1 MSTRVCFGNW
11 YHHDFYCAYNLIWF
25 QRDHHIR
32 PAFCSCFTNFLQMM
46 SKWSSLLLDSGSSTP
61 FLPCGYKAIHQK
73 LFWDLPEII
82 HLSQFLILF
91 FYGQEKPKKKKNLW
105 VAKIFDVWSW
115 IFTEPFLPTN
125 SAVCLECDHT
135 EPPTQPRLSAR
146 AVIRHIVFHFFL
158 VPSIP
163 LRKEKLFW
171 DSLFRRVLLIEHLFY
186 VLIPFPSAVSQW
198 YKSILFSFPPCS
210 CGSITCHSHLCHQ
223 FCYKLWSS

>member
-25 QRDHHIR
+25 QRDHHIH

-91 FYGQEKPKKKKNLW
+91 FYGQEKPKKKKTFELQRYLMCGLEYSQSHFFPQT
-105 VAKIFDVWSW
+105 VQCVWSVITLSHPHNPGYQLVQW
-115 IFTEPFLPTN
+115 LDTQCFIF
-125 SAVCLECDHT
+125 S
-135 EPPTQPRLSAR
+135 
-146 AVIRHIVFHFFL
+146 
-158 VPSIP
+158 
-163 LRKEKLFW
+163 
-171 DSLFRRVLLIEHLFY
+171 
-186 VLIPFPSAVSQW
+186 
-198 YKSILFSFPPCS
+198 
-210 CGSITCHSHLCHQ
+210 
-223 FCYKLWSS
+223 